1 MNRPAPRTSL
11 THPLRIDVVAALP
24 APGLIGITFCP
35 GKRDAHAMTGPWE
48 RDLAIDLK
56 AIRDWGAGTLVTLIE
71 EQEFNLLG
79 VEALPSLAADFG
91 LDWHHLPIKDVN
103 VPDGRFEAGW
113 KVAGPRLASILH
125 NGERLV
131 VHCRG
136 GLGRAGMVA
145 ALMLIEQGVAPM
157 EAIRRVRA
165 ARPGAIETREQE
177 KWVASLIAGQ
187 AAIRR

>member
-1 MNRPAPRTSL
+1 MNRPANRTSL
-11 THPLRIDVVAALP
+11 AHPLRIDVVPALP

-71 EQEFNLLG
+71 EHEFGMLG
-79 VEALPSLAADFG
+79 VQALPSLAAEAG

-103 VPDGRFEAGW
+103 VPDARFEAGW
-113 KVAGPRLASILH
+113 KEVGPRIASILKR
-125 NGERLV
+125 GERLV

-136 GLGRAGMVA
+136 GLGRAGMVS
-145 ALMLIEQGVAPM
+145 ALLLVEQGVPPE

-177 KWVASLIAGQ
+177 QYVLKS
-187 AAIRR
+187 RRA